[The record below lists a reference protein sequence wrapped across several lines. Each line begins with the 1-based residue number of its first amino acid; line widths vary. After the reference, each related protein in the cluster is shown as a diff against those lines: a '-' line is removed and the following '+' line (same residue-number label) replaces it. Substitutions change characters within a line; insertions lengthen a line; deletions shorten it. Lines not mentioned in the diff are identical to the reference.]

1 MTYFKYMKY
10 LLIICVIFLGCTDNR
25 PLDSDDFEV
34 SPRFEVNLFQ
44 IQYPTQLINVG
55 YDSIPFPD
63 TIRQF
68 VNTDFLNEQFN
79 ADYLKSLEFKF
90 LAENSINTPQTFK
103 FTFFDADGV
112 ETLTITHSIAGG
124 NESSPQTER
133 FADPYTTQSDIEKI
147 TNSVELE
154 VFFSQPSQAS
164 NNGIMNL
171 ECVIEAGYLYTGE

>member
-1 MTYFKYMKY
+1 MKY
-10 LLIICVIFLGCTDNR
+10 LLIICVVFLGCTDNR
-25 PLDSDDFEV
+25 PLDSDDFEL

-44 IQYPTQLINVG
+44 IQYPALLINVG
-55 YDSIPFPD
+55 NNSIPSPN

-90 LAENSINTPQTFK
+90 LAENSIDTPQTFE
-103 FTFFDADGV
+103 FIFFDADGV
-112 ETLTITHSIAGG
+112 ETLTITHSIEEGD
-124 NESSPQTER
+124 ESTPKTGR
-133 FADPYTTQSDIEKI
+133 FANLYTTQSDIEKI

-154 VFFSQPSQAS
+154 VVFSQPLSAD

-171 ECVIEAGYLYTGE
+171 ECVIEASYLYTKG

>member
-1 MTYFKYMKY
+1 MKY

-44 IQYPTQLINVG
+44 IQYPALLINVG
-55 YDSIPFPD
+55 NNSIPSPN

-90 LAENSINTPQTFK
+90 LAENSINTPQTFE
-103 FTFFDADGV
+103 FTFFDADGLV
-112 ETLTITHSIAGG
+112 TFRIIHSIASG
-124 NESSPQTER
+124 NESSPETHR
-133 FADPYTTQSDIEKI
+133 VANPYTTQSDIEKI

-154 VFFSQPSQAS
+154 VVFSQPLQAS